1 MKLGLPKLERIHNY
15 ITYGI
20 ILSLIIAL
28 IIEISNKNY
37 EFLFITVLSIFLCL
51 IPYFFQKKYRI
62 YLPSEIQLSIVAFI
76 YAGVFLG
83 EVQNFYVKYWW
94 WDSLLHTF
102 SGFAMGLIIFGI
114 MFVLY
119 KTEKI
124 RTSPIFIAIIIFSI
138 SITMGVVWELYEYT
152 YDNTTGYGNMQR
164 ARNLCPETGICDSRV
179 GLLDTM
185 KDFILNTIGAGFAAI
200 LGYIYLKKGRLF
212 LLNGVI
218 DDFVIKNPRLF
229 YK

>member
-83 EVQNFYVKYWW
+83 EVRNFYVKYWW

-164 ARNLCPETGICDSRV
+164 ARNL
-179 GLLDTM
+179 
-185 KDFILNTIGAGFAAI
+185 
-200 LGYIYLKKGRLF
+200 
-212 LLNGVI
+212 
-218 DDFVIKNPRLF
+218 
-229 YK
+229 